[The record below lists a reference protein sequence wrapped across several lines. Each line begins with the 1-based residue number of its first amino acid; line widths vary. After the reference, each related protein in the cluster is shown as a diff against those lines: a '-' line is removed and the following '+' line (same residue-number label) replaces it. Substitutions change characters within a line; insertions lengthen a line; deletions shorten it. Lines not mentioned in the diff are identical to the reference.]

1 MSFGCLSFYLFDLSY
16 IYPFV
21 PWGLLG
27 DCLNQCL
34 SIVWHFFHSYLKGI
48 LIYCNVMREK
58 ASVII
63 ISYVC
68 FIRIHTFDWQ
78 TTIESFQKKILFPNK
93 ITTLMTARISR
104 VKVTT
109 MYWKTTYNFDITRNL
124 KALLKRWSCWRAS
137 YKICFSAT
145 LLRIKQFLNEVLT
158 NCQFVFLVFLGQI

>member
-1 MSFGCLSFYLFDLSY
+1 
-16 IYPFV
+16 
-21 PWGLLG
+21 
-27 DCLNQCL
+27 
-34 SIVWHFFHSYLKGI
+34 
-48 LIYCNVMREK
+48 MREK

-78 TTIESFQKKILFPNK
+78 TTIESFQKKVLFPNK

-124 KALLKRWSCWRAS
+124 KALLKR
-137 YKICFSAT
+137 
-145 LLRIKQFLNEVLT
+145 
-158 NCQFVFLVFLGQI
+158 